1 MSKDTKLECIIK
13 ECFELI
19 NLEAVALEEN
29 DLERISEIIGQKDDS
44 VSALAGL
51 LQEDS
56 SLSQGQHD
64 AVRKIYDGI
73 NANTEKLDALIEKTD
88 KELALL
94 SRGRN
99 RLRGLRNSYVTV
111 PREGYLDRSNRF
123 EA

>member
-1 MSKDTKLECIIK
+1 MSMDTKLEGILK

-19 NLEAVALEEN
+19 NLEAVALEDN
-29 DLERISEIIGQKDDS
+29 DLERVSEIIGQKDNS
-44 VSALAGL
+44 VSELAGL
-51 LQEDS
+51 LEEDF
-56 SLSQGQHD
+56 SLSQGQQD

-73 NANTEKLDALIEKTD
+73 NANAEKMDALLEKTD

-99 RLRGLRNSYVTV
+99 RLRGLRNSYVKV
-111 PREGYLDRSNRF
+111 PREGYLDRSRRF

>member
-1 MSKDTKLECIIK
+1 MSMDTKLEGILK

-19 NLEAVALEEN
+19 NLEAVALEDN
-29 DLERISEIIGQKDDS
+29 DLERVSEIIGQKDNS
-44 VSALAGL
+44 VSELAGL
-51 LQEDS
+51 LEEDF
-56 SLSQGQHD
+56 SLSQGQQD

-73 NANTEKLDALIEKTD
+73 NANAEKLDALLEKTD

-99 RLRGLRNSYVTV
+99 RLRGLRNSYVKV